1 MERKVPNCSLCQF
14 PWHKYSH
21 HGWFQTINSLATS
34 LWDLAIGSH
43 ENDTSSLWH
52 TIGYV
57 CVCMYVFMHIH
68 IHMYIYMYIHSF
80 LHLRL
85 PSLNIFLLPKVRSF
99 DFSIECLLVVN
110 HALAELFENRFIS
123 LTLLENSF
131 ILHLFLL
138 SIEC

>member
-21 HGWFQTINSLATS
+21 HGWFQTINSLATG
-34 LWDLAIGSH
+34 LWDLARIMRMIRAPSG
-43 ENDTSSLWH
+43 TPL
-52 TIGYV
+52 GMYV
-57 CVCMYVFMHIH
+57 CVCMCLCVYISICIFICTYILFCISDFHLWTFSFCLKYV
-68 IHMYIYMYIHSF
+68 
-80 LHLRL
+80 
-85 PSLNIFLLPKVRSF
+85 LLT
-99 DFSIECLLVVN
+99 SIECLLVVN

-123 LTLLENSF
+123 LTLIENSF